1 MYTISPMHS
10 ANFCLCHLYITNL
23 HEASIC
29 ISCEEKLKIKSLSS
43 RVSLHAQADIRLK
56 EMTHLNHLAQCPT
69 HSKHATDVS

>member
-23 HEASIC
+23 QEASIC
-29 ISCEEKLKIKSLSS
+29 ISCEEKLKIKSLSF
-43 RVSLHAQADIRLK
+43 RVSAQADIRLK

-69 HSKHATDVS
+69 HSKHAMDVS